1 MALQHLRSSTANKR
15 PLPANMAD
23 GQVAVN
29 TNTSSPG
36 LFVKDS
42 ASGLLKIGPTH
53 IGSTAPNV
61 SPASG
66 GATGNTVGEQWLDTA
81 SANPLLKIW
90 DGSAWKT
97 VQPVATGTVVTTTDV
112 GTITSGMILDETIT
126 NVDISTTAAIAHSK
140 LASIT
145 AGRVLLGNSSNVP
158 TATELSGDV
167 TVTSAGVTTVSNGA
181 ITNAKV
187 ATNAAIVDTKLAT
200 ISTAGKVSNS
210 ATTATNGNTVNTIV
224 LRDASGNFS
233 AGTISAAIIGNVT
246 GNLSGKVSFPLG
258 TAALPS
264 LYPGTDT
271 NTGIFSPGAD
281 QVAISTNGTNRL
293 HIASD
298 GKVGLGTSSP
308 NELLEVTGNIHM
320 SGAADRTIFN
330 RANNALSLGTN
341 NTARL
346 HITNAGNVGIGT
358 TSPGSALQV
367 QGLITGTAV
376 TQSAIDTTA
385 ERLTKVGDFGV
396 GGDAAIL
403 LGTSDSLDT
412 LQNNGLFA
420 WLTLEPA
427 GSPGSTAQMLHV
439 QRSSASRSQLV
450 FRSVGTQQAFI
461 RGYTAGAWQ
470 PWYQLYH
477 QNTEA
482 LINTTSTQRFGT
494 NNTERLRIDSTG
506 NVGIGTTS
514 PAAFVD
520 ISSSS
525 STDLLRIVASAGATG
540 GAAAGV
546 LFSAASN
553 LVSITALTADV
564 LALGT
569 DNTERMRITS
579 AGNVGIGTTSPN
591 ANLQIGNGSA
601 VALGSTA
608 PFAWV
613 SARANSAGNNPTTPQ
628 ELLRLSWQEGSQDL
642 GSGEG
647 CAINFAASL
656 VGDSGTFYN
665 VASIASSKEGGSDAI
680 RNSSLAFFT
689 SADGTAEPTERMRIT
704 SAGNVGIGTTSPNS
718 ALQVEGLITGTA
730 VTQSAIDTTAER
742 LTKVGDFGIGNEFL
756 TAETL
761 DLDDLI
767 QTQGPTRIL
776 VTSTAAQGSPPGF
789 SSVNFVLNLSRSPS
803 AGTRSAQLAFN
814 SPGAGSNR
822 LAIRGFGDSG
832 ITPWAEIYSSGNI
845 LGTVSESSGVPTG
858 AIIQRGSNANGEFVR
873 YADGTMQCW
882 IKGTLVDHTASLSG
896 TARLVGSWTFP
907 ATFSGGAETVA
918 ASINLPAHS
927 GANFVG
933 CTRTDVISWGS
944 GDNSTTSTQIS
955 VFFTG
960 DVSTTNARIENMQAN
975 AFGRW
980 Y

>member
-358 TSPGSALQV
+358 TSPGN
-367 QGLITGTAV
+367 T
-376 TQSAIDTTA
+376 
-385 ERLTKVGDFGV
+385 
-396 GGDAAIL
+396 
-403 LGTSDSLDT
+403 
-412 LQNNGLFA
+412 
-420 WLTLEPA
+420 
-427 GSPGSTAQMLHV
+427 LHV
-439 QRSSASRSQLV
+439 QADV
-450 FRSVGTQQAFI
+450 
-461 RGYTAGAWQ
+461 TAGNLV
-470 PWYQLYH
+470 Y
-477 QNTEA
+477 
-482 LINTTSTQRFGT
+482 F
-494 NNTERLRIDSTG
+494 NNTNATASNVLRLNTLGLGTGTYIIDAQSGGTSRFVVNGLG
-506 NVGIGTTS
+506 NVGIGTSS
-514 PAAFVD
+514 PAGLMHLATTGEARLIIDGDTSNLPAEEGALIEFKTDGGLIRHRIEAKGSANELEIISGAADTTVAGINTGITFYTKTAGLAAAAAMRVD
-520 ISSSS
+520 PTGRVGIGSNSPQKRLHVVGDSNDS
-525 STDLLRIVASAGATG
+525 ITTGASAIRAYSADSTAYCETNYDGINATITTNPSAAKIAFAVNGTERTRIDRSGRLLIGTSTARFVGGTQNKVQIEGTDAAASSMSFVRNSNDGSPPSLRFAKSNGSTIGSNTAVTNNTQAGAFSFYGNDGSSFIHAANIACEVDGTPG
-540 GAAAGV
+540 TNDMPGRLVFSTTADGAA
-546 LFSAASN
+546 SP
-553 LVSITALTADV
+553 
-564 LALGT
+564 
-569 DNTERMRITS
+569 TERLRITS
-579 AGNVGIGTTSPN
+579 AGVLQVADAGNITVGTTTGTKIGTGTTQKIGFYN
-591 ANLQIGNGSA
+591 ATPVVQPAA
-601 VALGSTA
+601 VA
-608 PFAWV
+608 
-613 SARANSAGNNPTTPQ
+613 
-628 ELLRLSWQEGSQDL
+628 
-642 GSGEG
+642 
-647 CAINFAASL
+647 
-656 VGDSGTFYN
+656 
-665 VASIASSKEGGSDAI
+665 DA
-680 RNSSLAFFT
+680 T
-689 SADGTAEPTERMRIT
+689 
-704 SAGNVGIGTTSPNS
+704 
-718 ALQVEGLITGTA
+718 TA
-730 VTQSAIDTTAER
+730 V
-742 LTKVGDFGIGNEFL
+742 
-756 TAETL
+756 
-761 DLDDLI
+761 
-767 QTQGPTRIL
+767 
-776 VTSTAAQGSPPGF
+776 
-789 SSVNFVLNLSRSPS
+789 
-803 AGTRSAQLAFN
+803 
-814 SPGAGSNR
+814 
-822 LAIRGFGDSG
+822 
-832 ITPWAEIYSSGNI
+832 
-845 LGTVSESSGVPTG
+845 
-858 AIIQRGSNANGEFVR
+858 
-873 YADGTMQCW
+873 
-882 IKGTLVDHTASLSG
+882 
-896 TARLVGSWTFP
+896 
-907 ATFSGGAETVA
+907 
-918 ASINLPAHS
+918 
-927 GANFVG
+927 
-933 CTRTDVISWGS
+933 DVI
-944 GDNSTTSTQIS
+944 TQLNDLLAKLRTLGIIA
-955 VFFTG
+955 T
-960 DVSTTNARIENMQAN
+960 
-975 AFGRW
+975 
-980 Y
+980 

>member
-1 MALQHLRSSTANKR
+1 MAVFK
-15 PLPANMAD
+15 
-23 GQVAVN
+23 
-29 TNTSSPG
+29 G
-36 LFVKDS
+36 L
-42 ASGLLKIGPTH
+42 
-53 IGSTAPNV
+53 
-61 SPASG
+61 
-66 GATGNTVGEQWLDTA
+66 
-81 SANPLLKIW
+81 
-90 DGSAWKT
+90 GSAAS
-97 VQPVATGTVVTTTDV
+97 P
-112 GTITSGMILDETIT
+112 
-126 NVDISTTAAIAHSK
+126 
-140 LASIT
+140 SIT
-145 AGRVLLGNSSNVP
+145 
-158 TATELSGDV
+158 
-167 TVTSAGVTTVSNGA
+167 
-181 ITNAKV
+181 
-187 ATNAAIVDTKLAT
+187 
-200 ISTAGKVSNS
+200 
-210 ATTATNGNTVNTIV
+210 
-224 LRDASGNFS
+224 FS
-233 AGTISAAIIGNVT
+233 A
-246 GNLSGKVSFPLG
+246 
-258 TAALPS
+258 
-264 LYPGTDT
+264 DT
-271 NTGIFSPGAD
+271 NTGIFSSGAD
-281 QVAISTNGTNRL
+281 RLAISTNGTERVVVDASGRILVGGSSVSGPFSDQGQLQVIKTDGGSAFATYRFTNDTGGSILYIGKSRGAIAGTNTAVIAGDTLGSIVFAGADGSSYQRAVSIRAIVGGTPGADPDMPGALLFEVTGDGSSTPSERMRL
-293 HIASD
+293 DSS
-298 GKVGLGTSSP
+298 GRLGLGTSSP
-308 NELLEVTGNIHM
+308 QAVLHSAATITGGTPAT
-320 SGAADRTIFN
+320 SGTTDPNVIARFQGGSVGFDLGGTAGGLQWIQPRSV
-330 RANNALSLGTN
+330 NNYATNFGLSICPNG
-341 NTARL
+341 
-346 HITNAGNVGIGT
+346 GNVGIGT

-514 PAAFVD
+514 PAAFMD